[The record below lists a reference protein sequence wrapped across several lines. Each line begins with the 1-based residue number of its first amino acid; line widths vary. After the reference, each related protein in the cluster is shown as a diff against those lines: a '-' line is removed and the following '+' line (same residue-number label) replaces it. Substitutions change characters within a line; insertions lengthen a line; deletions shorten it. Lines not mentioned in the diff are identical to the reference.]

1 MALAHHYHYAE
12 KECYTEDE
20 YFEFERTSF
29 GRWEYV
35 KGEIRAMS
43 GGTAD
48 HNTISS
54 NLVGTL
60 RAALLPKGCRVFGSD
75 MKVHTRADVNTLPD
89 VSVVCGP
96 LGFHRGRKD
105 IITNPVLVVEV
116 LSDSTEGYDQGE
128 KFRYYQTIPTL
139 TDYPLVA
146 QDEARVQLYTR
157 HDDHWH
163 YRDITGLSSTVYL
176 PSVETTLILS
186 DIYALIELAADGAGA

>member
-1 MALAHHYHYAE
+1 MALARQYQYAE

-35 KGEIRAMS
+35 QGEIRAMS

-48 HNTISS
+48 HSTISS
-54 NLVGTL
+54 NILGTL

-75 MKVHTRADVNTLPD
+75 MKVHTGADVNTLPD
-89 VSVVCGP
+89 VSVVCGS

-105 IITNPVLVVEV
+105 IITNPLLIVEV
-116 LSDSTEGYDQGE
+116 LSDSTEAYDRGS

-139 TDYPLVA
+139 TDYLLAA
-146 QDEARVQLYTR
+146 QDEARVELYTR
-157 HDDHWH
+157 HGDHWH
-163 YRDITGLSSTVYL
+163 YRERAGLSSTVFL
-176 PSVETTLILS
+176 PSIETTLALS
-186 DIYALIELAADGAGA
+186 DIYALIETV

>member
-1 MALAHHYHYAE
+1 MALTHPYQYAE

-35 KGEIRAMS
+35 RGEIRAMS

-89 VSVVCGP
+89 VSVVCGS

-105 IITNPVLVVEV
+105 IITNPILIVEV
-116 LSDSTEGYDQGE
+116 LSDSTEAYDQGE

-139 TDYPLVA
+139 TDYLLVA

-157 HDDHWH
+157 HDDHWD
-163 YRDITGLSSTVYL
+163 YRDLSGLSSAVHL
-176 PSVETTLILS
+176 PSVEATLALS
-186 DIYALIELAADGAGA
+186 DICALIELTPDGARA